1 MKNRNNCGKKR
12 NIDKA
17 VMHAAMAGD
26 AIAINIILQHYEP
39 YINTLATKWT
49 QDIFGNCY
57 AFVEPY
63 LKRVLE
69 TQLII
74 AIQKFKV

>member
-1 MKNRNNCGKKR
+1 MKNQNNGRKKR
-12 NIDKA
+12 NIDRA
-17 VMHAAMAGD
+17 VMYAAIAGD
-26 AIAINIILQHYEP
+26 AIAISIILQHYEQ
-39 YINTLATKWT
+39 YINTLATTWT
-49 QDIFGNCY
+49 QDIFGNHY

>member
-1 MKNRNNCGKKR
+1 MKNRNNCRKKR

-17 VMHAAMAGD
+17 VMYAAIAGD
-26 AIAINIILQHYEP
+26 AIAINIILQHYER

-49 QDIFGNCY
+49 QDIFGNYY

>member
-1 MKNRNNCGKKR
+1 MKNQNHCRKKQ

-17 VMHAAMAGD
+17 VMSAAIAGD
-26 AIAINIILQHYEP
+26 AIAINIILQHYEQ

-49 QDIFGNCY
+49 QDIFGNY
-57 AFVEPY
+57 YGFVEPY

-74 AIQKFKV
+74 AIQKFKI